1 MEIEKFQSEMKKH
14 GVIVGRPFP
23 PYARWCRL
31 SMAKPE
37 EMKFFNQGL
46 DKVLSV

>member
-1 MEIEKFQSEMKKH
+1 MEIEKFQLEMKKH

-23 PYARWCRL
+23 PYTRWCRL

-46 DKVLSV
+46 DKVLSA

>member
-1 MEIEKFQSEMKKH
+1 MEKY

-23 PYARWCRL
+23 PYTDWCRL

-37 EMKFFNQGL
+37 EMERFNHGFR
-46 DKVLSV
+46 KVLG

>member
-1 MEIEKFQSEMKKH
+1 MDIKKFQPAMEKY

-23 PYARWCRL
+23 PYNNWCRL

-46 DKVLSV
+46 DKVLDI